1 MSFGKSGLRDASAGD
16 PQIMIKEELAKVGK
30 EGSPTRSSIKNSN
43 LGKQPDNFR
52 ESNKNA

>member
-1 MSFGKSGLRDASAGD
+1 
-16 PQIMIKEELAKVGK
+16 MIKEELAKIGK
-30 EGSPTRSSIKNSN
+30 EGSPTRSSIKNLN